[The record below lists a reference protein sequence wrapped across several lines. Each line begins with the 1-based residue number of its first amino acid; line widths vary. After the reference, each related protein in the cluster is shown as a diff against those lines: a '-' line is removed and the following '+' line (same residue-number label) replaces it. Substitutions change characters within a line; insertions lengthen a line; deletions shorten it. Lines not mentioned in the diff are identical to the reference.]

1 MATNPNMKAI
11 QTVTVG
17 SGGAANI
24 EFTSIPA
31 TYTDLSLV
39 ISARNTNVDNSNNM
53 LIAINDS
60 SADFSGRFLF
70 TNTNGT
76 ISSGTDTTPSGA
88 YNGGNTTASTF
99 SNVGIYFPNYAGST
113 NKSFSVDSVAE
124 NNGTVSN
131 LYFDAKLWSQT
142 APITKIAFTCNSGNF
157 AQYSTA
163 TLYGITSAGY
173 GAYATGGVITET
185 STHWIH
191 SFFSTGTFTPTQN
204 LTADYLVVAGGGGG
218 AGSAGVWALGGGGGA
233 GGLRS
238 SVSPSGGGNTTP
250 TGETALSLTSGTN
263 YTISVGGG
271 SSGTTGYNS
280 QPINGTSS
288 SISGTGITT
297 ISPTGGGGG
306 KAFNVAGAA
315 PSGGS
320 GGGQTNGNS
329 ATAGGSGTTNQGFD
343 GGKGTT
349 YDYNGNE
356 AATGG
361 GGGAGGVGADGSGT
375 AGGAGGAG
383 VANSING
390 SSVYYAGGGGG
401 AGKNT
406 GGTGGSGVGGAGGG
420 NANGSGTT
428 NGSNGAMNTG
438 GGAGG
443 AVTGTSGFGTGGNGG
458 SGIVIIRYLK

>member
-191 SFFSTGTFTPTQN
+191 SFFSTGTFTPTQA

-218 AGSAGVWALGGGGGA
+218 GRYKAGGGGA

-238 SVSPSGGGNTTP
+238 TVTATGGG
-250 TGETALSLTSGTN
+250 GSLESALSLTSGTA
-263 YTISVGGG
+263 YTVTIGAGGAGGTNGAQPAATGLNGNNSVFNTITSTGGGAGSGAYGGG
-271 SSGTTGYNS
+271 SG
-280 QPINGTSS
+280 
-288 SISGTGITT
+288 
-297 ISPTGGGGG
+297 
-306 KAFNVAGAA
+306 AGSAA
-315 PSGGS
+315 GNGGS
-320 GGGQTNGNS
+320 GGGVGGDVNFTYWNTGGTETANQGY
-329 ATAGGSGTTNQGFD
+329 AGGTASSSNQ
-343 GGKGTT
+343 
-349 YDYNGNE
+349 
-356 AATGG
+356 
-361 GGGAGGVGADGSGT
+361 
-375 AGGAGGAG
+375 
-383 VANSING
+383 
-390 SSVYYAGGGGG
+390 AGGGGG
-401 AGKNT
+401 AGEAGNT
-406 GGTGGSGVGGAGGG
+406 DGQGEGGDGVTTSISGSSTTYAGGGGGGSSTTLRNGGTGGGG
-420 NANGSGTT
+420 NGGYTLNGVAGT
-428 NGSNGAMNTG
+428 ANTG
-438 GGAGG
+438 GGGGGG
-443 AVTGTSGFGTGGNGG
+443 AGDATTQDYIGGNGG
-458 SGIVIIRYLK
+458 SGIVIIRYAK